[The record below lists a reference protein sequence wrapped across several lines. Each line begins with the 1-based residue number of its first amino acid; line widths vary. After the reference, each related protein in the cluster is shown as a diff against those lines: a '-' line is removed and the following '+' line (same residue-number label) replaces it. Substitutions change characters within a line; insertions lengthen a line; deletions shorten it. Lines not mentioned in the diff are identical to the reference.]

1 MGDPNVA
8 YARDER
14 SVRHC
19 PGVSGVFARWIVTP
33 LLLAS
38 GSKLAGRA
46 SNVTANEPF
55 ARGTCANSL
64 CGGAGSGR
72 TIALGDALS
81 SRAAPATG
89 WSAFALTATSCPDRL
104 IEA

>member
-64 CGGAGSGR
+64 CGGRGFWPDHRLRRRSFQQ
-72 TIALGDALS
+72 S
-81 SRAAPATG
+81 SASNWLVSVRAHRDFLP
-89 WSAFALTATSCPDRL
+89 
-104 IEA
+104 